1 MKNKILFIL
10 PLVALVVAFFVML
23 TTSFNVKP
31 DVYLWSWFGYDF
43 GLDFSSRMPFLR
55 IAFVVVGGVSWFFI
69 SKRLSKAQKS
79 DKTTS
84 EEMAEMSE
92 AA

>member
-1 MKNKILFIL
+1 MKNKFLFIL

-69 SKRLSKAQKS
+69 SKRLSKDQE
-79 DKTTS
+79 TTS
-84 EEMAEMSE
+84 SE
-92 AA
+92 ASKMSKMGEAA

>member
-1 MKNKILFIL
+1 MKNKFLFIL
-10 PLVALVVAFFVML
+10 PLIILVVAFFIML

-55 IAFVVVGGVSWFFI
+55 IAFVVMGGVSWFFI
-69 SKRLSKAQKS
+69 SKRLSKNQ
-79 DKTTS
+79 
-84 EEMAEMSE
+84 EMANTEAKKMSKMSE